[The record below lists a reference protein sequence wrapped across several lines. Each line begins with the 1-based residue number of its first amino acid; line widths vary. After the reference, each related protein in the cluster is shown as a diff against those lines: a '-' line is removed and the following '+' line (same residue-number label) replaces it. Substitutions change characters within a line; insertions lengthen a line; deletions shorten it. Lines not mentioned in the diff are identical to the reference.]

1 MNLWLT
7 APLSDKCIHF
17 LWGQVVKISKEKSG
31 LRKYESLILW
41 PGYFKCRVCRVKFKS
56 LGRHKVAFWRHQVLR
71 TAGLWLSNFPE
82 EQRLLQSSLVTGR
95 SNTPGAPTAQT
106 RGWPV
111 AQSVARVIT
120 GGSSSCNRSGCWTW
134 LEDHAV
140 NSKSHKHFKSL
151 ILKRIVKALR

>member
-1 MNLWLT
+1 MHPF
-7 APLSDKCIHF
+7 PLRAG
-17 LWGQVVKISKEKSG
+17 GQN
-31 LRKYESLILW
+31 
-41 PGYFKCRVCRVKFKS
+41 FKRKS
-56 LGRHKVAFWRHQVLR
+56 LVCANMKVSFFDPVIPSVQFAESKSNLSVVTKWLADDIRCWGLQVCDWAISRRSSVCCNLP
-71 TAGLWLSNFPE
+71 S
-82 EQRLLQSSLVTGR
+82 LLA
-95 SNTPGAPTAQT
+95 APIRRERQQHG

-120 GGSSSCNRSGCWTW
+120 GGSSSCNHSACWTW